1 MDLLLIRVVVG
12 TVTQGGDWGYIITRL
27 MGLQFPD
34 HCIASHINFIP
45 ARKPPQFTTSPL
57 LYLQHALTSYTEQ
70 EQKGRE
76 RSAWFMNRGYG
87 YNLEQGTKPSTLG
100 FSLADSPVGMLAW
113 IYEKLRDWTD
123 GYPWTD
129 DEVLTWI
136 SIYQFS
142 KAGANASVRIYYES
156 RNAEQAKTLQASE
169 YIPRVLLG
177 QSYFPK
183 DVAVTPL
190 AWGRALG
197 PVVFQKAHAD
207 GGHFAAYERPKELVE
222 DLQTMFGK
230 GGGAYSVTQSFKAK
244 L

>member
-1 MDLLLIRVVVG
+1 M
-12 TVTQGGDWGYIITRL
+12 
-27 MGLQFPD
+27 
-34 HCIASHINFIP
+34 ASHINFIP
-45 ARKPPQFTTSPL
+45 TQEPPKLTSAPVT
-57 LYLQHALTSYTEQ
+57 YLQHALTSYTE
-70 EQKGRE
+70 EEKKGLA
-76 RSAWFMNRGYG
+76 RSSWFQSRGFG

-123 GYPWTD
+123 NYPWTD

-156 RNAEQAKTLQASE
+156 RNTEREKMAKARA

-183 DVAVTPL
+183 DVIVTPL
-190 AWGRALG
+190 TWGRLLG
-197 PVVFQKAHAD
+197 PVVFQKAHTT
-207 GGHFAAYERPKELVE
+207 GGHFAAYEKPKELVE
-222 DLQTMFGK
+222 DIQSMFK
-230 GGGAYSVTQSFKAK
+230 RGGGAYSVTKSFQAK

>member
-1 MDLLLIRVVVG
+1 
-12 TVTQGGDWGYIITRL
+12 
-27 MGLQFPD
+27 MGLQYPD
-34 HCIASHINFIP
+34 HCVASHINLIL
-45 ARKPPQFTTSPL
+45 AHKPPQFKKSPF
-57 LYLQHALTSYTEQ
+57 LYLQHALTPYTEQ
-70 EQKGRE
+70 ERQGLK
-76 RSAWFMNRGYG
+76 RSAWFQSRGFG

-123 GYPWTD
+123 DYPWTD

-156 RNAEQAKTLQASE
+156 RNTAKEKMLQAAG

-183 DVAVTPL
+183 DLSVTPL

-197 PVVFQKAHAD
+197 PVVFQKLHAS
-207 GGHFAAYERPKELVE
+207 GGHFAAHERPKELVE
-222 DLQTMFGK
+222 DLQAMFGK